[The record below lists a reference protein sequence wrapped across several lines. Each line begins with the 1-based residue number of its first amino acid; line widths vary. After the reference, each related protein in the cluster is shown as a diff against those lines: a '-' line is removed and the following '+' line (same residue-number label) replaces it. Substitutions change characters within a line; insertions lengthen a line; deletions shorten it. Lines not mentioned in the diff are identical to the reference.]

1 MKAAL
6 DRRLGAFGAA
16 LRRHAGLIR
25 RLQWAVVLLYAVLL
39 VIPAWL
45 PLPEP
50 WRSQEFAEAANALDV
65 GVASGEHFAAG
76 QFAAPQG
83 VRLSLSQPA
92 TDARVAEG
100 LERLASLL
108 RATPPTNPLL

>member
-45 PLPEP
+45 PLPDGQARLLDDLTLLAQFVFWGLWWP
-50 WRSQEFAEAANALDV
+50 FVLLAWFWRR
-65 GVASGEHFAAG
+65 
-76 QFAAPQG
+76 APRQ
-83 VRLSLSQPA
+83 
-92 TDARVAEG
+92 RVA
-100 LERLASLL
+100 
-108 RATPPTNPLL
+108 